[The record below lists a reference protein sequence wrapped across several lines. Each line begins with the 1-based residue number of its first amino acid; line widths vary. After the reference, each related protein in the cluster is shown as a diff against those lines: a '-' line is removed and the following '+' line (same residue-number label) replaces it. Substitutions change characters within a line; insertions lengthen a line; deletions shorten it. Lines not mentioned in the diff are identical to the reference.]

1 MFFELS
7 PERTSAEKFYI
18 SHNKHL
24 KGYLQNRKENR
35 KVKIFTLPSM
45 GRVIQKT
52 CLKDEVHCKIDDRI
66 LKNFYHHWILH
77 LKEPGVAKISG
88 LCCYSENS
96 ENFQLQ
102 RGDQALS
109 QISKIF
115 KMLIKA

>member
-52 CLKDEVHCKIDDRI
+52 CLNIYAYSLYTAFHREP
-66 LKNFYHHWILH
+66 LGWN
-77 LKEPGVAKISG
+77 KELNTVGT
-88 LCCYSENS
+88 
-96 ENFQLQ
+96 F
-102 RGDQALS
+102 
-109 QISKIF
+109 
-115 KMLIKA
+115 

>member
-1 MFFELS
+1 VAVGVGSIIMRHPVHTGCAICF
-7 PERTSAEKFYI
+7 
-18 SHNKHL
+18 
-24 KGYLQNRKENR
+24 
-35 KVKIFTLPSM
+35 
-45 GRVIQKT
+45 
-52 CLKDEVHCKIDDRI
+52 KDEVHCKIDDRI

-88 LCCYSENS
+88 LCSYSENP